1 MERTA
6 RNDLHQR
13 QARIERRAKASS
25 ALEFFNVLTSADLL
39 DMTEALQPEHR
50 ERMYTPTVTMSM
62 FMRQALEEDSSC
74 QRAVD
79 GWAAQ
84 RVADGLS
91 PGSVGTGG
99 YCRARQ
105 RLPVELVSGLSRETA
120 RQLGARAQPEWRWR
134 GRSVKLVDGTTVS
147 MPDTPENQAHY
158 PQPDSQARGVGFP
171 MARVVAV
178 ICLATGAVLD
188 AAMGPYS
195 GKGTGEL
202 ALLRTLGG
210 ALSAGDVMLADAL
223 YCDYFLVATLAGA
236 GVDVLFEQH
245 GSRITDFRRGR
256 SLGTRDHLVEWHK
269 PRNRP
274 HWMTPEQY
282 AAYPDTLKMRET
294 KVAHKV
300 LVTTMLDHRAT
311 GKDDLAALYKQR
323 WNVELDLRN
332 IKSTMAMDVLH
343 CQSPQMNEKELWV
356 YLLAYNV
363 IRLLM
368 AQAANDAGLHPR
380 ELSFKHTV
388 QIWTQ
393 WVARGLSAATDDGRL
408 FKIIAMRRVGNRP
421 GRIEPRM
428 RKRRPKAYPWL
439 KEPRAKA
446 RQNISQNGH
455 P

>member
-1 MERTA
+1 MDRTA

-13 QARIERRAKASS
+13 RERIGRRAKASC
-25 ALEFFNVLTSADLL
+25 AVEFFNVLTSAQLL
-39 DMTEALQPEHR
+39 EMTEALLPDHR
-50 ERMYTPTVTMSM
+50 ERLYTPAVTMSM
-62 FMRQALEEDSSC
+62 FMRQALDEDGSC
-74 QRAVD
+74 QRAVN

-91 PGSVGTGG
+91 PGSVGTGA

-105 RLPVELVSGLSRETA
+105 RLPVAMLSELTRETA
-120 RQLGARAQPEWRWR
+120 RQLSASALPEWRWR
-134 GRSVKLVDGTTVS
+134 GRSVKLVDGTGVS
-147 MPDTPENQAHY
+147 MPDTPENQARY
-158 PQPDSQARGVGFP
+158 PQPSTQAPGAGFP
-171 MARVVAV
+171 LARLVAV

-188 AAMGPYS
+188 SAMGPYS

-210 ALSAGDVMLADAL
+210 ALSPGDVMLADAL
-223 YCDYFLVATLAGA
+223 YCDYFLVATLVAA
-236 GVDVLFEQH
+236 GVDLLFEQH

-256 SLGTRDHLVEWHK
+256 SLGTREHLVDWHK
-269 PRNRP
+269 PRSRP

-282 AAYPDTLKMRET
+282 AAYPDTLKVRET

-300 LVTTMLDHRAT
+300 LVTTMLDHRAI
-311 GKDDLAALYKQR
+311 GKNDLAGLYNRR

-332 IKSTMAMDVLH
+332 IKTTMGMDVLR
-343 CQSPQMNEKELWV
+343 CRTPQMNEKEVWA

-368 AQAANDAGLHPR
+368 AQAANDADIHPR

-388 QIWTQ
+388 QTWTQ
-393 WVARGLSAATDDGRL
+393 WIAHGLSAATDDGRL
-408 FKIIAMRRVGNRP
+408 FKLIAMIRVGNRP

-428 RKRRPKAYPWL
+428 RKRRPKSYPWL
-439 KEPRAKA
+439 KESRAKA
-446 RQNISQNGH
+446 RQKVSRHGH
-455 P
+455 R